1 MKKIITYVVM
11 GLSLVILAACGGS
24 KTKEDTSLKDI
35 QDKGKLV
42 VALSPDYAPFE
53 FKTLV
58 NGKDTIVGAD
68 VEIAKAIADKLGV
81 EIELSPMS
89 FNNVLASLS
98 SKKADIAISGISAT
112 EERAKSFDFSDV
124 YYNAKNIVLIKKENL
139 EKYNSADS
147 LSDKSIGAQ
156 KGSIQEP
163 IVTEQ
168 LTKGHLVSLVQV
180 TEMVN
185 ELKTGKLDAVVLE
198 EAIAKGYV
206 SQNDDLAIAEIP
218 LKEDDSEPGSAVA
231 MAKGSDSLKK
241 AINEVI
247 KELKASGKIDTFVQE
262 AYELSLSAE

>member
-1 MKKIITYVVM
+1 MKKLFTTVLM
-11 GLSLVILAACGGS
+11 GLATLTLVACGSS

-58 NGKDTIVGAD
+58 DGKDTIVGAD

-81 EIELSPMS
+81 ELELSPMS
-89 FNNVLASLS
+89 FNNVLASLV

-112 EERAKSFDFSDV
+112 EERAKNFDFSDV
-124 YYNAKNIVLIKKENL
+124 YYNAKNIVLIKKENMG
-139 EKYNSADS
+139 KYTSASS
-147 LSDKSIGAQ
+147 LADRAVGAQ

-168 LTKGHLVSLVQV
+168 LPDSHLVSLMQI
-180 TEMVN
+180 TEMVT
-185 ELKTGKLDAVVLE
+185 ELNSGKLDAIVME
-198 EAIAKGYV
+198 ETIAKGYV
-206 SQNDDLAIAEIP
+206 ANNEELAIAEIP
-218 LKEDDSEPGSAVA
+218 LKEDAGEPGSAVA
-231 MAKGSDSLKK
+231 MAKGSESLKK
-241 AINEVI
+241 VIDEVI
-247 KELKASGKIDTFVQE
+247 GELKSSGEIDTFVQE

>member
-1 MKKIITYVVM
+1 MKKLLTYVM
-11 GLSLVILAACGGS
+11 AGFLALTLSACGS
-24 KTKEDTSLKDI
+24 SSSKEDTSLKDV

-58 NGKDTIVGAD
+58 DGKDTIVGAD

-81 EIELSPMS
+81 EVELSPMS

-112 EERAKSFDFSDV
+112 EERAKTFDFSDV

-139 EKYNSADS
+139 EKYDTAAS
-147 LSDKSIGAQ
+147 LSGKSIGAQ

-168 LTKGHLVSLVQV
+168 LSEGHLVSLVQV
-180 TEMVN
+180 TEMIN
-185 ELKTGKLDAVVLE
+185 ELKTGKLDALVLE
-198 EAIAKGYV
+198 ETIAKGYV
-206 SQNDDLAIAEIP
+206 SQNDDLVIAEIP

-231 MAKGSDSLKK
+231 MAKGSESLKK
-241 AINEVI
+241 AVNEVI
-247 KELKASGKIDTFVQE
+247 EELKASGKIDTFVQE